1 MTGWS
6 GWPNRLIAAG
16 SDDGG
21 RKSPAL
27 YDEDA
32 LVQRT
37 TAEYL
42 EERLGWQSVYAHN
55 TETLGPRGTLGRESE
70 EEVVL
75 TDCLLPALDVLNPGL
90 PYEAIDNAIRAIVQV
105 NAAQSTLQT
114 NQEKYDLLRNGVK
127 VTYRDPRGGMQ
138 TRTVRVFD
146 FDDPENNHFLAV
158 RELWIKGPLYRR
170 RADLVGFVNGIP
182 LLFVELKNIHRNFR
196 RAYDENL
203 ADYRDTI
210 PHVFH
215 HNAFVVLGN
224 GVDAR
229 IGSYSAPFE
238 YFRPWKRLDEDEPG
252 VVDMETLL
260 KGVCTKANFLDLF
273 ENFVLFDDS
282 GERLVKVV
290 AQNQQYVG
298 VTRAVRAVQER
309 QTSGGRLGVFWH
321 TQGAGKSYSMVF
333 FSRKVH
339 RKLGGNFTFLVLCD
353 RDDLDNQIYRT
364 YAGCGVVGEQEEVR
378 AESGRHLKRL
388 LGEHKAYVFSLI
400 QKFNQDDL
408 PDEPYSERDD
418 IIVIVDEAHR
428 TQYGRLALNQRNAL
442 PNALYIAF
450 TGTPLMKEDQ
460 ITRRVFGDY
469 VSRYGFQRAVED
481 GATVPLYY
489 DARGEKL
496 GIATYDL
503 NERIAEKLDEL
514 EMDDVDV
521 EQRLE
526 RELRRDYHIITAPER
541 LDAIARDFVT
551 HYTTAW
557 ESGKAMFIAIDKITA
572 VRLHGL
578 IEKHWRDHIR
588 RLERRLSRVPGG
600 EERMPPEGQLAWMKE
615 TKIAVVVSEEQGE
628 VAKFRTWGLDV
639 QPHRRLV
646 KEGFETADGER
657 IDVESAFKKDGHP
670 FRVAIVCAMWLTGFD
685 VKSLATLYL
694 DKPLKAHTLMQA
706 IARANRVHEGK
717 NNGLIVDYCGILK
730 NLRSALAT
738 FAGHTGAEDGDASD
752 PPAKP
757 QEELLDELAESI
769 ETVRAFL
776 AAKAFRLEEIIEKE
790 GFERNAAI
798 AAAKE
803 VVNQNDETRKRFEIM
818 ARTVFR
824 QFRACLTVKDVHV
837 HRRVHDAINIVYQSL
852 QEDRDNADISQ
863 IIRELHAIVGEGISP
878 GGAGQIRESP
888 ASYDISAIDFERLR
902 QEFSRSTTQN
912 THVQNLKDA
921 IEKRLALMLAQNPL
935 RTDFQQHYERLVAD
949 YNREKDRVTIEKTF
963 EELLKFVAALDD
975 EQARALREGLDQ
987 PTLALFDLLK
997 KEELTPADIKRIKQV
1012 AVDLYARLREELA
1025 RIRDWDRKQ
1034 ATRDQVKQTI
1044 FDFLYSD
1051 ETGLPESYSEEEIT
1065 IKSNMVFGHFLTQQQ
1080 HGLALAA
1087 G

>member
-1 MTGWS
+1 M
-6 GWPNRLIAAG
+6 
-16 SDDGG
+16 
-21 RKSPAL
+21 SPAL
-27 YDEDA
+27 YSEDT
-32 LVQRT
+32 LVQQT

-42 EERLGWQSVYAHN
+42 EERLGWQSVYAYSS
-55 TETLGPRGTLGRESE
+55 ETLGADGTLGRTSE

-75 TDCLLPALDVLNPGL
+75 SRYLRRALEINNPDLPD
-90 PYEAIDNAIRAIVQV
+90 EAYGNAIRAIVEV
-105 NAAQSTLQT
+105 ITAQSTMQT
-114 NQEKYDLLRNGVK
+114 NQEKYGLLRNGVR
-127 VTYRDPRGGMQ
+127 VTYRDPRGGME
-138 TRTVRVFD
+138 TRTLRVFD
-146 FDDPENNHFLAV
+146 FDEPENNHFLAV

-182 LLFVELKNIHRNFR
+182 LLFMELKNIHRDVR
-196 RAYDENL
+196 RAYDGNL

-215 HNAFVVLGN
+215 HNALVVLGN

-238 YFRPWKRLDEDEPG
+238 YFREWKRLDEDEPG

-273 ENFVLFDDS
+273 ENYVLFDDS

-290 AQNQQYVG
+290 AQNQQYLG
-298 VTRAVRAVQER
+298 VTRAVRAVEER
-309 QTSGGRLGVFWH
+309 QTAGGRLGVFWH

-339 RKLGGNFTFLVLCD
+339 RKLGANFTFLVLCD

-378 AESGRHLKRL
+378 AGSGRHLKRL

-400 QKFNQDDL
+400 QKFNQDVH

-428 TQYGRLALNQRNAL
+428 TQYGRMALNQRNAL

-460 ITRRVFGDY
+460 LTRRVFGDY

-496 GIATYDL
+496 GVATDDL
-503 NERIAEKLDEL
+503 NERIAEKLDEF
-514 EMDDVDV
+514 ETDDIDV

-526 RELRRDYHIITAPER
+526 RELKRDYHIITAPER
-541 LDAIARDFVT
+541 LDAIAKDFVA

-557 ESGKAMFIAIDKITA
+557 DSGKAMFIAIDKITA
-572 VRLHGL
+572 VRMHRL
-578 IEKHWRDHIR
+578 IEKHWRDR
-588 RLERRLSRVPGG
+588 VRQLEGELSTAASG
-600 EERMPPEGQLAWMKE
+600 EERLALERQFGWMKK

-628 VAKFRTWGLDV
+628 VAKFRNWGLDV
-639 QPHRRLV
+639 QPHRRLI

-657 IDVESAFKKDGHP
+657 IDVESAFKKDSHP

-730 NLRSALAT
+730 NLRRALAT
-738 FAGHTGAEDGDASD
+738 FAGHTGANDGGGED

-757 QEELLDELAESI
+757 HEELLDELAEAIDS
-769 ETVRAFL
+769 VREFL
-776 AAKAFRLEEIIEKE
+776 AAKAFRLEQIIEKD

-803 VVNQNDETRKRFEIM
+803 VVNENDETRKRFEIM
-818 ARTVFR
+818 ARIVFR
-824 QFRACLTVKDVHV
+824 KFRASLTLKEVHV
-837 HRRVHDAINIVYQSL
+837 FRSAHDAIDIVYKSL
-852 QEDRDNADISQ
+852 QADRDNADISQ
-863 IIRELHAIVGEGISP
+863 IIRELHDIVGEHIVA
-878 GGAGQIRESP
+878 AGTGPIRESSTP
-888 ASYDISAIDFERLR
+888 YDISAIDFERLL
-902 QEFSRSTTQN
+902 QEFAHSPTQN
-912 THVQNLKDA
+912 THVQNLMAAVD
-921 IEKRLALMLAQNPL
+921 KRLARMLAQNPL
-935 RTDFQQHYERLVAD
+935 RTDFQQHFEQLVAD

-963 EELLKFVAALDD
+963 EALLKFVSKLDD
-975 EQARALREGLDQ
+975 EQERALREGLDE
-987 PTLALFDLLK
+987 PTLTLFDLLK
-997 KEELTPADIKRIKQV
+997 KKDLTPADIHRIKQV
-1012 AVDLYARLREELA
+1012 AVDLYATLRHQLT
-1025 RIRDWDRKQ
+1025 RIRDWEQKQ
-1034 ATRDQVKQTI
+1034 ATRDQVKLTI
-1044 FDFLYSD
+1044 RDFLYSD
-1051 ETGLPESYSEEEIT
+1051 KTGLPESYSEDEVT
-1065 IKSNMVFGHFLTQQQ
+1065 KKSELVFGHYLTQQQ
-1080 HGLALAA
+1080 QGFPLAA

>member
-1 MTGWS
+1 M
-6 GWPNRLIAAG
+6 
-16 SDDGG
+16 
-21 RKSPAL
+21 SPAL
-27 YDEDA
+27 YSEDT
-32 LVQRT
+32 LVQQT

-42 EERLGWQSVYAHN
+42 EEQLGWQSIYAYN
-55 TETLGPRGTLGRESE
+55 TESLGPDGTLGRTNE

-75 TDCLLPALDVLNPGL
+75 TRYLRPALDSLNPGL
-90 PYEAIDNAIRAIVQV
+90 PSEAIDNAMRAIVAV

-127 VTYRDPRGGMQ
+127 VTYRDADGNVE
-138 TRTVRVFD
+138 TRTLRVFD
-146 FDDPENNHFLAV
+146 FDAPENNHFLAV
-158 RELWIKGPLYRR
+158 RELWIKGSLYRR
-170 RADLVGFVNGIP
+170 RADLIGFVNGIP
-182 LLFVELKNIHRNFR
+182 LLFMELKNIHRNVR

-203 ADYRDTI
+203 ADYKDTV

-238 YFRPWKRLDEDEPG
+238 YFREWKRLDEDEPG

-290 AQNQQYVG
+290 AQNQQYLG
-298 VTRAVRAVQER
+298 VTRAVRAVEER
-309 QTSGGRLGVFWH
+309 KSAGGRLGVFWH

-378 AESGRHLKRL
+378 AGSGRHLKRL
-388 LGEHKAYVFSLI
+388 LGRHKAYVFSLI
-400 QKFNQDDL
+400 QKFNQDVL

-450 TGTPLMKEDQ
+450 TGTPLMKEDEV
-460 ITRRVFGDY
+460 TRRVFGDY

-496 GIATYDL
+496 GVATDDL
-503 NERIAEKLDEL
+503 NERIAEKLDEF
-514 EMDDVDV
+514 EVDEVDV

-526 RELRRDYHIITAPER
+526 RELKRDYHIITSPER
-541 LDAIARDFVT
+541 LDAIARDFVA

-557 ESGKAMFIAIDKITA
+557 ESGKAMFIAIDKVTA
-572 VRLHGL
+572 VRVHAL
-578 IEKHWRDHIR
+578 IEKHWRDHVR

-600 EERMPPEGQLAWMKE
+600 EERVALEGQLAWMKE

-628 VAKFRTWGLDV
+628 VAKFRNWGLDV
-639 QPHRRLV
+639 QPHRRLI

-738 FAGHTGAEDGDASD
+738 FAGHTGADDGGGED

-757 QEELLDELAESI
+757 HEELLDELAEAI
-769 ETVRAFL
+769 EAVRAFL
-776 AAKAFRLEEIIEKE
+776 ATQGLRLEEIVEKH

-798 AAAKE
+798 AAAKD
-803 VVNQNDETRKRFEIM
+803 VVNENDETRKRFEIM
-818 ARTVFR
+818 ARVVFR
-824 QFRACLTVKDVHV
+824 TFRACLTVKEVHV
-837 HRRVHDAINIVYQSL
+837 HRNAHDAINIVYKSL

-863 IIRELHAIVGEGISP
+863 IIRELHAVVGETISP
-878 GGAGQIRESP
+878 VDAGKIRESQTT
-888 ASYDISAIDFERLR
+888 YDISAIDFERLR
-902 QEFSRSTTQN
+902 QEFARSTTQN
-912 THVQNLKDA
+912 THVQNLKAA
-921 IEKRLALMLAQNPL
+921 IEKRLARMLAENPL
-935 RTDFQQHYERLVAD
+935 RTDFQHHFEQLVAG
-949 YNREKDRVTIEKTF
+949 YNREKDRVTIESTF
-963 EELLKFVAALDD
+963 EALLKFVSKLDD
-975 EQARALREGLDQ
+975 EQERALREGLDE
-987 PTLALFDLLK
+987 PTLTLFDLLK

-1012 AVDLYARLREELA
+1012 AVDLYARLRDELA

-1051 ETGLPESYSEEEIT
+1051 ETGLPESYSEDEIT
-1065 IKSNMVFGHFLTQQQ
+1065 MKSNQIFGHFLTQQQ
-1080 HGLALAA
+1080 HGLELAA

>member
-1 MTGWS
+1 M
-6 GWPNRLIAAG
+6 
-16 SDDGG
+16 
-21 RKSPAL
+21 SPML
-27 YDEDA
+27 YSEDT
-32 LVQRT
+32 LVQQT

-42 EERLGWQSVYAHN
+42 EERLGWQSVYAYN
-55 TETLGPRGTLGRESE
+55 SEIPGPDGTLGRTSE

-75 TDCLLPALDVLNPGL
+75 TRYLRPALDSLNPGL
-90 PYEAIDNAIRAIVQV
+90 PAEALDNAVRVIVEV
-105 NAAQSTLQT
+105 SAAQSTLQT
-114 NQEKYDLLRNGVK
+114 NQEKYDLLHNGVK
-127 VTYRDPRGGMQ
+127 VTYRDLRGGME
-138 TRTVRVFD
+138 TRTLRVFD

-158 RELWIKGPLYRR
+158 RELSIKGPLYRR

-182 LLFVELKNIHRNFR
+182 LLFMELKNIHRNVR

-203 ADYRDTI
+203 ADYKDTI

-229 IGSYSAPFE
+229 MGSYSAPFE
-238 YFRPWKRLDEDEPG
+238 YFREWKRLDEDELG

-273 ENFVLFDDS
+273 ENFILFDDS

-290 AQNQQYVG
+290 AQNQQYLG
-298 VTRAVRAVQER
+298 VNRAVRAVEER
-309 QTSGGRLGVFWH
+309 QSAGGRLGVFWH

-378 AESGRHLKRL
+378 AGSGRHLKRL
-388 LGEHKAYVFSLI
+388 LIEHKAYVFSLI
-400 QKFNQDDL
+400 QKFNQDVV
-408 PDEPYSERDD
+408 PDDPYSERDD

-450 TGTPLMKEDQ
+450 TGTPLMKEDE

-496 GIATYDL
+496 GVATDDL

-514 EMDDVDV
+514 ETDDVDV

-557 ESGKAMFIAIDKITA
+557 ESGKAMFIAIDKVTA
-572 VRLHGL
+572 VRMHGL
-578 IEKHWRDHIR
+578 IEKHWHDHVR

-600 EERMPPEGQLAWMKE
+600 EERVALEGQIAWMKE

-628 VAKFRTWGLDV
+628 VAKFRNWGLDV

-646 KEGFETADGER
+646 KEGFETAGGER

-738 FAGHTGAEDGDASD
+738 FAGHTGADDGAGED

-757 QEELLDELAESI
+757 HEELLDELAESI
-769 ETVRAFL
+769 EEVRAFL
-776 AAKAFRLEEIIEKE
+776 ASKEFRLEEIVEKD

-824 QFRACLTVKDVHV
+824 QFRACLTVKEVHV
-837 HRRVHDAINIVYQSL
+837 HRSACDAINIVYKSL
-852 QEDRDNADISQ
+852 QQDRDNADISQ
-863 IIRELHAIVGEGISP
+863 IILALHEVVGDSISP
-878 GGAGQIRESP
+878 TGGGQIRDLKP
-888 ASYDISAIDFERLR
+888 YDISAIDFERLR
-902 QEFSRSTTQN
+902 QEFARSTTQN
-912 THVQNLKDA
+912 TQVQNLKDG
-921 IEKRLALMLAQNPL
+921 IEKRLASMLVQNPL

-949 YNREKDRVTIEKTF
+949 YNREKDRVTIERTF
-963 EELLKFVAALDD
+963 EALLKFVTDLDD

-997 KEELTPADIKRIKQV
+997 KEELSPADIKRIKQV
-1012 AVDLYARLREELA
+1012 AVNLYARLREELD
-1025 RIRDWDRKQ
+1025 RIRDWEKKQ

-1044 FDFLYSD
+1044 LDFLYSD
-1051 ETGLPESYSEEEIT
+1051 ETGLPESYSMDEVT
-1065 IKSNMVFGHFLTQQQ
+1065 KKSNLVFGHFLTQQQ